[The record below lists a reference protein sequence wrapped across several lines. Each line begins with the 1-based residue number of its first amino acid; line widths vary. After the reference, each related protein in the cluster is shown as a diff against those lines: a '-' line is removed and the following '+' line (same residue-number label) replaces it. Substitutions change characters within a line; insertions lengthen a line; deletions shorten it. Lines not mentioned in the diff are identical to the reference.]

1 MNRLV
6 LPLICGTAFAGCE
19 RMGPEYQAPTIELRN
34 NFVNAAPATLENAA
48 DLAWWDRLNDPLLT
62 GLIARGSSQNLDVR
76 TAIERSN
83 AAEAALGRVG
93 LNAQLTGGVEA
104 AVTRQNFDDGPT
116 TLSNSRASGSYVV
129 DLFGE
134 HENRQTQAQAN
145 LGAAQA
151 NVDTVRLAYLA
162 DITNAYL
169 QARYYQEAAAI
180 SRMTVRSRRQ
190 TLRQIT
196 QRRDVGDATE
206 LDVQRARSELA
217 TSEATLP
224 TRFAQ
229 FETSVFRIATLL
241 AEPAQ
246 PIMTKMQAAAF
257 QPRPHGTSPVGHPA
271 DLIRNRPD
279 VRAAEQDLIA
289 ATAAIGIAEAQLLPS
304 ILLSGTLSAGAT
316 DGWSFGPKLSI
327 PILNRGALQ
336 ANQQIAESQAR
347 TAELTW
353 RATVL
358 KAVEEVQIALSL
370 SQNLQQKVTHLEHAR
385 DASKAVVD
393 LSRRSYQSGVVPFTD
408 VLNAERQHAAN
419 QLAVA
424 DALREY
430 AVSWMDL
437 QIATGQGASAVAA
450 MTTQ

>member
-6 LPLICGTAFAGCE
+6 LPLICGTALAGCE
-19 RMGPEYQAPTIELRN
+19 RLGPEYQAPAIELRN

-151 NVDTVRLAYLA
+151 NVDAVRLAYLA

-169 QARYYQEAAAI
+169 QARYHQEAAAI

-224 TRFAQ
+224 TRSAQ

-304 ILLSGTLSAGAT
+304 ISLSGTLSAGAT

>member
-1 MNRLV
+1 MNHLV
-6 LPLICGTAFAGCE
+6 LPLICGTALAGCE
-19 RMGPEYQAPTIELRN
+19 RLGPEYQAPAIELRN

-151 NVDTVRLAYLA
+151 NVDAVRLAYLA

-169 QARYYQEAAAI
+169 QARYHQEAAAI
-180 SRMTVRSRRQ
+180 SRLTVRSRRQ

-224 TRFAQ
+224 TRSAQ

-279 VRAAEQDLIA
+279 IRVAEQDLIA

-304 ILLSGTLSAGAT
+304 ISLSGTLSAGAT

-336 ANQQIAESQAR
+336 ANQQIAVSQAR

>member
-151 NVDTVRLAYLA
+151 NVDAVRLAYLA

-304 ILLSGTLSAGAT
+304 ISLSGTLSAGAT

-327 PILNRGALQ
+327 PILNRGALE

-347 TAELTW
+347 TGELTW

-437 QIATGQGASAVAA
+437 QIAIGQGASAIAT